1 MLERVCCAV
10 VLGKF
15 VKKKRKKEGKNKFM
29 KSWKVEM
36 RFVSN
41 IKLTSTFFSFFRTM
55 DPPMSTVQLMESLTA
70 PLLSDISP
78 PNHIT
83 TCVSEQFTCNTR
95 ACARMLTSHFFFFYQ
110 IDFNLM

>member
-1 MLERVCCAV
+1 MLERICCAV

-41 IKLTSTFFSFFRTM
+41 IKFTSTFFSFFRTM
-55 DPPMSTVQLMESLTA
+55 DPPMSTVQLTESLTA

-78 PNHIT
+78 PHHNVRVRTVYLQYKGLCMHVNIT
-83 TCVSEQFTCNTR
+83 F
-95 ACARMLTSHFFFFYQ
+95 LFFLS
-110 IDFNLM
+110 D